1 MKRYIVLTE
10 EQSCGHMHRLKHRAI
25 DCLDRLSDNG
35 IPAAIAGTVHNLH
48 PLWIDK
54 QLSKI
59 GMKRLKAI
67 LEA

>member
-10 EQSCGHMHRLKHRAI
+10 DGSCGHMHRNYGRAC
-25 DCLDRLSDNG
+25 DCHDRISACS
-35 IPAAIAGTVHNLH
+35 IPATIATTTENLH

-54 QLSKI
+54 QIGKI

>member
-1 MKRYIVLTE
+1 MKRYITLTE
-10 EQSCGHMHRLKHRAI
+10 EGSCGHMHRHEGRAI
-25 DCLDRLSDNG
+25 DCYDRLSDNG
-35 IPAAIAGTVHNLH
+35 MPATIAKTVHNLH
-48 PLWIDK
+48 PMWIDK